1 MNVGNFSV
9 MMILFSP
16 FALAIATI
24 FVFSGL
30 ACMRMFKR
38 CVQAWY
44 AQRAMKKGAVCYRNG
59 ETLVVHYTK

>member
-1 MNVGNFSV
+1 MNVGNVSV
-9 MMILFSP
+9 MMILLSP

-30 ACMRMFKR
+30 ACLRMFKR

-44 AQRAMKKGAVCYRNG
+44 AQRAMRKGAVCYRKG
-59 ETLVVHYTK
+59 ENLVVYYMK